1 MRSTL
6 RTTLAYWDSITVM
19 SFVWIQWTNKFNDS
33 ISVNIKVH
41 GKTTYEWHTGDIP
54 ERKSD
59 IRMTYEDI
67 RVTSEW
73 HMSTYEWHTS
83 TCDLRAND
91 IKKYQI
97 VQRFGAFRSSFSKL
111 IVLKTLLYTD
121 AKDFWSLGC
130 FHSHTFYENI
140 PKFNDG
146 VWKPE

>member
-91 IKKYQI
+91 IKKILNCTTIWSLQI
-97 VQRFGAFRSSFSKL
+97 VIFKINCLKNIALYWCKRFLVTRLFPFSHFL
-111 IVLKTLLYTD
+111 WEY
-121 AKDFWSLGC
+121 S
-130 FHSHTFYENI
+130 
-140 PKFNDG
+140 
-146 VWKPE
+146 